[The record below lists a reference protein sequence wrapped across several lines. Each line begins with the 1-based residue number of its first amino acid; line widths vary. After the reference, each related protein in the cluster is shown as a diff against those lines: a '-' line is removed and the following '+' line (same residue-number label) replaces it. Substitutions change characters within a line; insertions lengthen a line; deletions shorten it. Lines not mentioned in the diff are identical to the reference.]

1 MSVIN
6 LSWDSDGIIDDYAI
20 YRSNAPFNE
29 STLPAPL
36 AIGVTSKS
44 YADFSVVDGL
54 KYYYMV
60 SSNKNGISKYSLLIQ
75 CEARIVVYQDVNWY
89 APVTPTASL
98 SDFSITENGKLYTLN
113 PPVSGGYCKASS
125 DKVRNA
131 SNGKYYVEL
140 VVIRSTGGLNNVDTS
155 IGLAKSTVDHY
166 KSTGGTYNPGTGG
179 RYQFRVSS
187 GYIQVS
193 GNNGSAPS
201 WSNLAAG
208 GFVTGDVIGLSIE
221 DSAGSTLIK
230 LYKNGTYIGVIS
242 TIPSL
247 IDLRVHTTRWLGSSN
262 YVFEVRFPNEIL
274 YPQPGFQAW

>member
-6 LSWDSDGIIDDYAI
+6 LSWDSDGIVDDYTI
-20 YRSNAPFNE
+20 YRSNIPFDE

-36 AIGVTSKS
+36 ATGVASKS
-44 YADFSVVDGL
+44 YTDISVVDGL

-75 CEARIVVYQDVNWY
+75 CDARIVIYQDVNWY
-89 APVTPTASL
+89 APVTPTTSL
-98 SDFSITENGKLYTLN
+98 SHFSITENGKLYTLN
-113 PPVSGGYCKASS
+113 PPMSGGYYKASS

-131 SNGKYYVEL
+131 STGKYYAEL
-140 VVIRSTGGLNNVDTS
+140 VVVRSTGGFDGNTA
-155 IGLAKSTVDHY
+155 IGFAKSAVDHE

-179 RYQFRVSS
+179 RYQFKVLS

-193 GNNGSAPS
+193 GNDGSAPA

-208 GFVTGDVIGLSIE
+208 GFAVGDVVGLSIE
-221 DSAGSTLIK
+221 EFSGSTLVK
-230 LYKNGTYIGVIS
+230 LYKNGTYIGIIS

-262 YVFEVRFPNEIL
+262 HVFEVRFPNEIL
-274 YPQPGFQAW
+274 YPQSGFQAW